1 MKHRSKC
8 IAVFVMMLLLS
19 FSPVYTFAQEFCN
32 PTPIAISSGLTFEEE
47 KQDATFE
54 DTRIVYGETIPFA
67 DISVIVSRRDA
78 EGNTL
83 QDYSDS
89 FEVGS
94 LGIFSIALPLKLGT
108 NYIDVSVSSQCYDN
122 ATYSFEIKRMPLSVK
137 EQLKN
142 MIALPGVGQDNK

>member
-1 MKHRSKC
+1 MKQKSKF
-8 IAVFVMMLLLS
+8 IGVFVMMLFLS
-19 FSPVYTFAQEFCN
+19 FSPVCAFAQEICN
-32 PTPIAISSGLTFEEE
+32 PTPIAISSGLIFEEE

-67 DISVIVSRRDA
+67 DISVMVSRKDA

-83 QDYSDS
+83 QDYSEN

-94 LGIFSIALPLKLGT
+94 LGIFSISLPLKLGT
-108 NYIDVSVSSQCYDN
+108 NYIDLSVSSQCYDA

-142 MIALPGVGQDNK
+142 MIALPGIGQKNK